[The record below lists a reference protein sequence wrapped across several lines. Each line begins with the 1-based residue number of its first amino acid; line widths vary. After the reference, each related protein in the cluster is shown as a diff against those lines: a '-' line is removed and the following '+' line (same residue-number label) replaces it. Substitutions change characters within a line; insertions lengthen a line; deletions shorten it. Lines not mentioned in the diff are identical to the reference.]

1 MHCETGRIP
10 CSLRERM
17 ECVRRRSRAQ
27 YGEDVHLLPLLL
39 EATGGARGVFVE
51 MGALDGFDKSNTYAL
66 ERCLGWDGVL
76 IEAEAA
82 NFERLSR
89 RNPGRRN
96 ATMLHAAVCGDAAG
110 SLLFYPSGRAAEG
123 STLVRPGARQDQAQR
138 VSCAPLDALT
148 RRAGY
153 SHIDF
158 FSLDVEGGEA
168 AVLRHSN
175 LSAVSVILLEDDG
188 ANRTRQDAIRGLLEG
203 AGLVHT
209 HALRSGRQ
217 RYGGRSQVFVQR
229 ALLRGAPP
237 PSEPVCL
244 AAVRSRCGS
253 LRHLN
258 SSFASL
264 SQLSAATSPAGLSAP
279 LGSRSARA
287 SAPRA
292 SFRASSGAAPPL
304 GARRRHPPPP

>member
-96 ATMLHAAVCGDAAG
+96 ATMLHAAVCRKLGEE
-110 SLLFYPSGRAAEG
+110 LL
-123 STLVRPGARQDQAQR
+123 LV
-138 VSCAPLDALT
+138 
-148 RRAGY
+148 
-153 SHIDF
+153 
-158 FSLDVEGGEA
+158 
-168 AVLRHSN
+168 
-175 LSAVSVILLEDDG
+175 
-188 ANRTRQDAIRGLLEG
+188 
-203 AGLVHT
+203 
-209 HALRSGRQ
+209 
-217 RYGGRSQVFVQR
+217 
-229 ALLRGAPP
+229 
-237 PSEPVCL
+237 
-244 AAVRSRCGS
+244 
-253 LRHLN
+253 
-258 SSFASL
+258 
-264 SQLSAATSPAGLSAP
+264 
-279 LGSRSARA
+279 
-287 SAPRA
+287 
-292 SFRASSGAAPPL
+292 
-304 GARRRHPPPP
+304 